1 MFESWTITRS
11 RGACSACRQELP
23 PKRTFFSCLNEE
35 KDDFVRSDF
44 CPACWEKQDSARC
57 FCFWR
62 SRRAEPDQKPTLDTG
77 LMLEFF
83 DRLARPDNDRKR
95 TFRFVLALYLMRR
108 KELKLLRVER
118 DAEGESLVFQRR
130 SSGEELSV
138 ADPAMMEDQIQE
150 TSRHLNQLLSAEL

>member
-1 MFESWTITRS
+1 VFESWTITKS
-11 RGACSACRQELP
+11 RDACSACGQEFP
-23 PKRTFFSCLNEE
+23 PRRTFFSCLAEQD
-35 KDDFVRSDF
+35 DDFARIDF
-44 CPACWEKQDSARC
+44 CPGCWEGQAHERF

-62 SRRAEPDQKPTLDTG
+62 SRRAEPDRRPTLDTG

-95 TFRFVLALYLMRR
+95 TFRFVLALYLLRR

-118 DAEGESLVFQRR
+118 DGERELLVFQRR

-138 ADPAMMEDQIQE
+138 AHPEMTDAQIQE
-150 TSRHLNQLLSAEL
+150 TSRHLSQLLTAEL

>member
-1 MFESWTITRS
+1 VFESWTITRS
-11 RGACSACRQELP
+11 RGACSACDREFA
-23 PKRTFFSCLNEE
+23 PKRTFFSCLEE
-35 KDDFVRSDF
+35 QKDDFVRIDF
-44 CPACWEKQDSARC
+44 CPGCWETQAPERF

-62 SRRAEPDQKPTLDTG
+62 SRRAEPNKRPTLDTE

-118 DAEGESLVFQRR
+118 DGEREVLVFQRR
-130 SSGEELSV
+130 SSGEELCV
-138 ADPAMMEDQIQE
+138 ANPDMTEDQIQE
-150 TSRHLNQLLSAEL
+150 TSRHLGQLLTAEM